1 MHPSAQHPVDRP
13 PQQAAGPAAPRSR
26 KLVAPL
32 LATALIAVLA
42 PVSAS
47 AAAPAPAPEPA
58 GSAKG
63 PCLKGDGDDG
73 WTATATKIDPKDS
86 HHAYVGNG
94 YLGQR
99 VPPNGTGYA
108 APGGATGWPLKT
120 PEYDGSFVSGLY
132 AKGPKDLKGRQAIAA
147 IPTWTTL
154 DVATGGAHP
163 DTFSSAT
170 APGRISHYRQT
181 LSLRCGFVRTS
192 LTWTA
197 ADGRATD
204 LVYDVLAD
212 RTDAHTGAVRLRMT
226 PHWSGSATVTDGLDG
241 RGARRMTASS
251 EGGPATGGK
260 EAGGKEAGGPAT
272 SGKETG
278 GPATSGKEAGGKEAG
293 GKEAGGTDTGRTM
306 DVGFRTD
313 GTKTEGAVASTL
325 RTGPGVRAEQPGPAA
340 RQDKLSN
347 RQRVSFPVR
356 SGRSYELTKYVGVDT
371 ALTSRS
377 PRAAADAASRRAAE
391 RGWDALFAR
400 HSAAWQRLWRSD
412 IEVKGRR
419 DLQAWVRSAQ
429 YGLLANTRAGNRNS
443 IGPTGLTSDNY
454 AGEVFWDAETW
465 MYPGL
470 LAAHPAL
477 AKSIVDY
484 RYKTRAGAAAN
495 ARKLGYDGLFYSWTS
510 GSKGDLWNECHSWDP
525 PHCKTQN
532 HLMGDIS
539 LATWQYYLATKDTA
553 WLRSRGWPVLKGIA
567 EFWASRATR
576 NTDGSYSVKNVAGP
590 DEYSNGVNDAVFTN
604 AGAATALRHAG
615 RVAEILGEKASASW
629 KTIADKL
636 RIPYD
641 SKKKVFEQ
649 YAGYKGTTIKQA
661 DTVLLMYPLEW
672 PMSQTQAA
680 RTLDFYAGHTD
691 PDGPAMT
698 DSVHAIDAAGIG
710 EAGCSTYTYLER
722 SIKPF
727 VRGPFD
733 QFSEARGEKAGAED
747 PHAGKPAQDFLTGKG
762 GFLQTFTHGLTG
774 LRLREDRVRL
784 DPMLPPQLSEGV
796 TLRGLHW
803 QGRTYD
809 IAIGAHQT
817 TVRLT
822 AGAPMR
828 IESPEG
834 EKIVSRGAPA
844 VLKTRRPD
852 LAATSNAA
860 RCTSATAT
868 SEEPGLYAGAAVDGN
883 STTAW
888 VPNAA
893 TGTLTVDLG
902 RTTRVGQI
910 TPHWNKTRP
919 KSYNVQV
926 SQDGKHWSG
935 TGYSGRTPARYVRVT
950 VTGDRTPAADGK
962 PKPHPGISELTVER
976 VKDDPTG
983 ERGK

>member
-13 PQQAAGPAAPRSR
+13 PQQAAGPSAPRSR

-47 AAAPAPAPEPA
+47 AAAPTPAPEAA
-58 GSAKG
+58 GSAQG
-63 PCLKGDGDDG
+63 PCLKGDG
-73 WTATATKIDPKDS
+73 WTATATRIDPKDS
-86 HHAYVGNG
+86 HHAFVGNG

-108 APGGATGWPLKT
+108 APGGTTGWPLKT

-197 ADGRATD
+197 ADGRVTD

-241 RGARRMTASS
+241 RGARRMTPSAD
-251 EGGPATGGK
+251 GATTGGK
-260 EAGGKEAGGPAT
+260 EAGGKEAGG
-272 SGKETG
+272 
-278 GPATSGKEAGGKEAG
+278 AG
-293 GKEAGGTDTGRTM
+293 TGRTM

-325 RTGPGVRAEQPGPAA
+325 RTGPGVRANPPRPAA
-340 RQDKLSN
+340 QDKLSN
-347 RQRVSFPVR
+347 RQQVSFPVR

-371 ALTSRS
+371 ALTSRT
-377 PRAAADAASRRAAE
+377 PRAAADAASRRAAD

-419 DLQAWVRSAQ
+419 DLQSWVRSAQ

-454 AGEVFWDAETW
+454 AGEIFWDAETW

-477 AKSIVDY
+477 ARSIVDY

-576 NTDGSYSVKNVAGP
+576 NADGSYSVKNVAGP
-590 DEYSNGVNDAVFTN
+590 DEYSNGVDDAVFTN

-615 RVAEILGEKASASW
+615 RVAAILGEKAPASW

-641 SKKKVFEQ
+641 SKKKIFEQ

-784 DPMLPPQLSEGV
+784 DPMLPPQLSDGV

-809 IAIGAHQT
+809 IEIGAHQT

-834 EKIVSRGAPA
+834 EKIVSRGVPA

-860 RCTSATAT
+860 RCTTATAT

-883 STTAW
+883 ATTAW
-888 VPNAA
+888 VPDAA

-902 RTTRVGQI
+902 RTVDVGQI

-919 KSYNVQV
+919 TSYNVQV
-926 SQDGKHWSG
+926 SRDGKHWTG
-935 TGYSGRTPARYVRVT
+935 TGYAGRSPARYVRVT
-950 VTGDRTPAADGK
+950 VHGDPGPAADGK

-976 VKDDPTG
+976 VKDDPAA

>member
-1 MHPSAQHPVDRP
+1 MHPSPEHPVDRP
-13 PQQAAGPAAPRSR
+13 PQRSPRPVARRSR
-26 KLVAPL
+26 RLVAPL

-47 AAAPAPAPEPA
+47 ASAPVRAPRPAGPAPEP
-58 GSAKG
+58 
-63 PCLKGDGDDG
+63 CLNGDDG
-73 WTATATKIDPKDS
+73 WTATATGIDPKDS

-108 APGGATGWPLKT
+108 APGGETGWPLKT

-132 AKGPKDLKGRQAIAA
+132 AEGPKDLKGRQAIAA

-212 RTDAHTGAVRLRMT
+212 RTSAHTGAVRLRMT
-226 PHWSGSATVTDGLDG
+226 PHWNGAATVTDRLDG
-241 RGARRMTASS
+241 RGARRMAPSPD
-251 EGGPATGGK
+251 GAATGGK
-260 EAGGKEAGGPAT
+260 ESGGKESGGKETGGKEPRGKEAGG
-272 SGKETG
+272 
-278 GPATSGKEAGGKEAG
+278 
-293 GKEAGGTDTGRTM
+293 DTGRTM

-313 GTKTEGAVASTL
+313 GTDTEGAVASTL
-325 RTGPGVRAEQPGPAA
+325 RTGPGVRAEPPGPAA
-340 RQDKLSN
+340 RQDRLSN
-347 RQRVSFPVR
+347 HQQVSFPVR

-371 ALTSRS
+371 ALTSRT
-377 PRAAADAASRRAAE
+377 PRAAADAASRRAAD
-391 RGWDALFAR
+391 RGWDALFAG
-400 HSAAWQRLWRSD
+400 HTAAWQRLWRSD

-419 DLQAWVRSAQ
+419 DLQSWVRSAQ
-429 YGLLANTRAGNRNS
+429 YGLLANTRAGSRNS

-454 AGEVFWDAETW
+454 AGEIFWDAETW

-477 AKSIVDY
+477 ARSIVDY

-510 GSKGDLWNECHSWDP
+510 GSKGDLWKECHSWDP

-567 EFWASRATR
+567 DFWASRATR
-576 NTDGSYSVKNVAGP
+576 NADGSYSVKNVAGP
-590 DEYSNGVNDAVFTN
+590 DEYSNGVDDAVFTN
-604 AGAATALRHAG
+604 AGAATALRHAA
-615 RVAEILGEKASASW
+615 RVAEILGEKAPASW
-629 KTIADKL
+629 KTVADKL

-641 SKKKVFEQ
+641 SKKKIFEQ

-727 VRGPFD
+727 VRGPFH

-747 PHAGKPAQDFLTGKG
+747 PHAGQPAQDFLTGKG

-784 DPMLPPQLSEGV
+784 DPMLPPQLKEGV

-809 IAIGAHQT
+809 IEIGAHQT

-834 EKIVSRGAPA
+834 EKIVSRGVPA

-860 RCTSATAT
+860 RCTTATAT

-883 STTAW
+883 ATTAW
-888 VPNAA
+888 VPDAA

-902 RTTRVGQI
+902 RTTQVGQI
-910 TPHWNKTRP
+910 TPHWNGTP
-919 KSYNVQV
+919 PQSSNVQV
-926 SQDGKHWSG
+926 SLDGKHWTG
-935 TGYSGRTPARYVRVT
+935 TGYAGRTPARYVRVT
-950 VTGDRTPAADGK
+950 VTGDRTPGADGK
-962 PKPHPGISELTVER
+962 PKPHPGIAELTVER
-976 VKDDPTG
+976 AKDRTPTQ
-983 ERGK
+983 GK

>member
-1 MHPSAQHPVDRP
+1 MEHSAQHPVDP
-13 PQQAAGPAAPRSR
+13 PPRQPAEQRTGPVARRSR

-32 LATALIAVLA
+32 LATALVAVLA

-47 AAAPAPAPEPA
+47 ASAPVPAPQRA
-58 GSAKG
+58 GGAQG
-63 PCLKGDGDDG
+63 PCLKGDDRGG
-73 WTATATKIDPKDS
+73 WTATANKIDPKDS
-86 HHAYVGNG
+86 HHAFVGNG

-108 APGGATGWPLKT
+108 APGGETGWPLKT

-132 AKGPKDLKGRQAIAA
+132 AKGPKDVKGRQAIAA

-154 DVATGGAHP
+154 DVATGGAHS

-170 APGRISHYRQT
+170 APGRISHYRQQ

-212 RTDAHTGAVRLRMT
+212 RNDAHTGAVRLRMT
-226 PHWSGSATVTDGLDG
+226 PHWSGAATVTDGLDG
-241 RGARRMTASS
+241 RGARRMTPSTAGS
-251 EGGPATGGK
+251 ATGGK
-260 EAGGKEAGGPAT
+260 ESGGKE
-272 SGKETG
+272 S
-278 GPATSGKEAGGKEAG
+278 GGK
-293 GKEAGGTDTGRTM
+293 DTGRTM

-325 RTGPGVRAEQPGPAA
+325 RTGPGVQAQQPRREA
-340 RQDKLSN
+340 RKDKLSN

-377 PRAAADAASRRAAE
+377 PRDAADAASRRAAG

-400 HSAAWQRLWRSD
+400 HTAAWQRLWRSD

-419 DLQAWVRSAQ
+419 DLQSWVRSAQ
-429 YGLLANTRAGNRNS
+429 YGLLSSTRAGSDNS

-470 LAAHPAL
+470 LASHPAL
-477 AKSIVDY
+477 ARSIVDY
-484 RYKTRAGAAAN
+484 RYKTRAGARAN
-495 ARKLGYDGLFYSWTS
+495 AEKLGYKGLFYPWTS

-553 WLRSRGWPVLKGIA
+553 WLKSRGWPVLKGIA

-576 NTDGSYSVKNVAGP
+576 NADGSYSVKNVAGP
-590 DEYSNGVNDAVFTN
+590 DEYSNGVNDGVFTN
-604 AGAATALRHAG
+604 AGAATALRHAT
-615 RVAEILGEKASASW
+615 RVAAILGEKAPASW

-636 RIPYD
+636 SIPYD
-641 SKKKVFEQ
+641 SKNKVFQQ

-672 PMSQTQAA
+672 PMSQTKAA

-710 EAGCSTYTYLER
+710 EAGCSTYTYLMR

-733 QFSEARGEKAGAED
+733 QFSEARGDKAGADD

-774 LRLREDRVRL
+774 LRLREDRVHL
-784 DPMLPPQLSEGV
+784 APTLPPQLSEGV

-809 IAIGAHQT
+809 VAIGAHQT

-834 EKIVSRGAPA
+834 EKVVSRGVPA

-860 RCTSATAT
+860 RCMSATAT
-868 SEEPGLYAGAAVDGN
+868 SEEPGLYAAAAVDGN
-883 STTAW
+883 GTTAW
-888 VPNAA
+888 VPDSAN
-893 TGTLTVDLG
+893 GTLTVDLG

-910 TPHWNKTRP
+910 TPHWNANRP

-926 SQDGKHWSG
+926 SRDGKHWSG
-935 TGYSGRTPARYVRVT
+935 TGYAGRTPARYVRV
-950 VTGDRTPAADGK
+950 VVHGDPAPAAGGK

-976 VKDDPTG
+976 AK
-983 ERGK
+983 

>member
-1 MHPSAQHPVDRP
+1 MDHSAQHPVDRP
-13 PQQAAGPAAPRSR
+13 PRDEAERRPRPARRSR

-32 LATALIAVLA
+32 LAGALVAVLA

-47 AAAPAPAPEPA
+47 AAAPERVPA
-58 GSAKG
+58 GGPPAG
-63 PCLKGDGDDG
+63 GAQQEPCLDGDGGDG
-73 WTATATKIDPKDS
+73 WTATSTKIDPKGGYD
-86 HHAYVGNG
+86 AYVGNG
-94 YLGQR
+94 YLGAR
-99 VPPNGTGYA
+99 VAPNGTGYA
-108 APGGATGWPLKT
+108 APGGKTGWPLKT
-120 PEYDGSFVSGLY
+120 PAYDGAFVSGLY
-132 AKGPKDLKGRQAIAA
+132 AKGPKDVQGRQAIAA
-147 IPTWTTL
+147 IPTWSTL
-154 DVATGGAHP
+154 DVATGGARP

-170 APGRISHYRQT
+170 APGRISNYRQS

-197 ADGRATD
+197 ADGRRTD

-212 RTDAHTGAVRLRMT
+212 RNDAHTGAVRLRMT
-226 PHWSGSATVTDGLDG
+226 PHWSGAATVTDGLDG
-241 RGARRMTASS
+241 RGARRMAPS
-251 EGGPATGGK
+251 A
-260 EAGGKEAGGPAT
+260 AGGSHK
-272 SGKETG
+272 
-278 GPATSGKEAGGKEAG
+278 
-293 GKEAGGTDTGRTM
+293 GRTM

-313 GTKTEGAVASTL
+313 GTNTDGTVASTL
-325 RTGPGVRAEQPGPAA
+325 RTGPGVQAQQP
-340 RQDKLSN
+340 RQEPQKDKLSN

-377 PRAAADAASRRAAE
+377 PRAAADAASRRAAA

-400 HSAAWQRLWRSD
+400 HTAAWQRLWRSD
-412 IEVKGRR
+412 IEVKGQP
-419 DLQAWVRSAQ
+419 DMQSWVRSAQ
-429 YGLLANTRAGNRNS
+429 YGLLSSTRAGSDNS

-470 LAAHPAL
+470 LATHPTL
-477 AKSIVDY
+477 ARSIVDY
-484 RYKTRAGAAAN
+484 RYKTRAGARAN
-495 ARKLGYDGLFYSWTS
+495 AKKLGYDGLFYPWTS
-510 GSKGDLWNECHSWDP
+510 GSKGNLWNECHSWDP

-539 LATWQYYLATKDTA
+539 LAAWQYYLATKDTA
-553 WLRSRGWPVLKGIA
+553 WLKSRGWPVLKGIA

-576 NTDGSYSVKNVAGP
+576 NADGSYSVKNVAGP
-590 DEYSNGVNDAVFTN
+590 DEYSNGVNDGVFTN
-604 AGAATALRHAG
+604 AGAATALRNAT
-615 RVAEILGEKASASW
+615 RVAGILGEKAPASW

-641 SKKKVFEQ
+641 SKKKIFEQ

-672 PMSQTQAA
+672 PMSKAQAA

-698 DSVHAIDAAGIG
+698 DSVHAIDAAAIG
-710 EAGCSTYTYLER
+710 EPGCATYTYLQR
-722 SIKPF
+722 AIKPF
-727 VRGPFD
+727 VRGPFKE
-733 QFSEARGEKAGAED
+733 FSEARGNKAGATD

-762 GFLQTFTHGLTG
+762 GFLQTFTNGLTG
-774 LRLREDRVRL
+774 LRLRENAVHL
-784 DPMLPPQLSEGV
+784 DPMLPPQLSQGV

-809 IAIGAHQT
+809 IEIGAHQT

-822 AGAPMR
+822 AGAPMK
-828 IESPEG
+828 IETPEG
-834 EKIVSRGAPA
+834 DKIVSRGVPA

-852 LAATSNAA
+852 QTPTSNAA
-860 RCTSATAT
+860 RCTTATAT
-868 SEEPGLYAGAAVDGN
+868 SEEPGLYAGAALDGN
-883 STTAW
+883 TTTAW

-902 RTTRVGQI
+902 RPTLIGQI
-910 TPHWNKTRP
+910 TPHWTATRP

-926 SQDGKHWSG
+926 SRDGKHWTG
-935 TGYSGRTPARYVRVT
+935 TGYSGRTTARYVRVT
-950 VTGDRTPAADGK
+950 VEGDRTPAAGGK
-962 PKPHPGISELTVER
+962 PKPHPGITELTVQR
-976 VKDDPTG
+976 LK
-983 ERGK
+983 

>member
-47 AAAPAPAPEPA
+47 AAAPTPAPEPA

-251 EGGPATGGK
+251 EGGSATGGK
-260 EAGGKEAGGPAT
+260 EAGGKEAGG
-272 SGKETG
+272 K
-278 GPATSGKEAGGKEAG
+278 
-293 GKEAGGTDTGRTM
+293 DTGRTM

-419 DLQAWVRSAQ
+419 DLQSWVRSAQ

-454 AGEVFWDAETW
+454 AGEIFWDAETW

-615 RVAEILGEKASASW
+615 RVAEILGEKAPASW

-976 VKDDPTG
+976 VKDAPTG

>member
-1 MHPSAQHPVDRP
+1 MDHSAQHPVDRP
-13 PQQAAGPAAPRSR
+13 PRDEAERRPRPARRSR

-32 LATALIAVLA
+32 LAGALVAVLA

-47 AAAPAPAPEPA
+47 AAAPERVPA
-58 GSAKG
+58 GGPPAG
-63 PCLKGDGDDG
+63 GAPQEPCLDGDGGDG
-73 WTATATKIDPKDS
+73 WTATSTKIDPKGGYD
-86 HHAYVGNG
+86 AYVGNG
-94 YLGQR
+94 YLGAR
-99 VPPNGTGYA
+99 VAPNGAGYT
-108 APGGATGWPLKT
+108 APGGKTGWPLKT
-120 PEYDGSFVSGLY
+120 PAYDGAFVSGLY
-132 AKGPKDLKGRQAIAA
+132 AKGPKDVQGRQAIAA
-147 IPTWTTL
+147 IPTWSTL
-154 DVATGGAHP
+154 DVATGGARP

-170 APGRISHYRQT
+170 APGRISHYRQS

-197 ADGRATD
+197 ADGRRTD

-212 RTDAHTGAVRLRMT
+212 RNDAHTGAVRLRMT
-226 PHWSGSATVTDGLDG
+226 PHWSGAATVTDGLDG
-241 RGARRMTASS
+241 RGARRMAPSAS
-251 EGGPATGGK
+251 GG
-260 EAGGKEAGGPAT
+260 
-272 SGKETG
+272 SQQ
-278 GPATSGKEAGGKEAG
+278 
-293 GKEAGGTDTGRTM
+293 GRTM

-313 GTKTEGAVASTL
+313 GTNTDGTVASTL
-325 RTGPGVRAEQPGPAA
+325 RTGPGVQAQQP
-340 RQDKLSN
+340 RQEPQKDKLSN

-377 PRAAADAASRRAAE
+377 PRAAADAASRRAAA

-400 HSAAWQRLWRSD
+400 HTAAWQRLWRSD
-412 IEVKGRR
+412 IEVKGRP
-419 DLQAWVRSAQ
+419 DMQSWVRSAQ
-429 YGLLANTRAGNRNS
+429 YGLLSSTRAGSDNS

-470 LAAHPAL
+470 LATHPTL
-477 AKSIVDY
+477 ARSIVDY
-484 RYKTRAGAAAN
+484 RYKTRAGARAN
-495 ARKLGYDGLFYSWTS
+495 AEKLGYDGLFYPWTS
-510 GSKGDLWNECHSWDP
+510 GSKGNLWNECHSWDP

-539 LATWQYYLATKDTA
+539 LAAWQYYLATKDTA
-553 WLRSRGWPVLKGIA
+553 WLKSRGWPVLKGIA

-576 NTDGSYSVKNVAGP
+576 NADGSYSVKNVAGP
-590 DEYSNGVNDAVFTN
+590 DEYSNGVNDGVFTN
-604 AGAATALRHAG
+604 AGAATALRHAT
-615 RVAEILGEKASASW
+615 RVAEILGEKAPASW

-641 SKKKVFEQ
+641 SKKKIFEQ

-672 PMSQTQAA
+672 PMSKAQAA

-698 DSVHAIDAAGIG
+698 DSVHAIDAAAIG
-710 EAGCSTYTYLER
+710 EPGCATYTYLQR
-722 SIKPF
+722 AIKPF
-727 VRGPFD
+727 VRGPFKE
-733 QFSEARGEKAGAED
+733 FSEARGNKAGATD

-762 GFLQTFTHGLTG
+762 GFLQTFTNGLTG
-774 LRLREDRVRL
+774 LRLRENAVHL
-784 DPMLPPQLSEGV
+784 DPMLPPQLSQGV

-809 IAIGAHQT
+809 IEIGAHQT

-822 AGAPMR
+822 AGAPMK
-828 IESPEG
+828 IETPEG
-834 EKIVSRGAPA
+834 DKIVSRGVPA

-852 LAATSNAA
+852 RTATSNAA
-860 RCTSATAT
+860 RCTTATAT
-868 SEEPGLYAGAAVDGN
+868 SEEPGLYAGAALDGN
-883 STTAW
+883 TTTAW

-902 RTTRVGQI
+902 RPTLIGQI
-910 TPHWNKTRP
+910 TPHWTATRP

-926 SQDGKHWSG
+926 SRDGKHWTG
-935 TGYSGRTPARYVRVT
+935 TGYSGRTTARYVRVT
-950 VTGDRTPAADGK
+950 VEGDRTPAAGGK
-962 PKPHPGISELTVER
+962 PKPHPGITELTVQR
-976 VKDDPTG
+976 LK
-983 ERGK
+983 